1 MKISKKGI
9 DLIKKYE
16 GFRNHPYRCAADVA
30 TIGYGTTFYPDGTPV
45 KMTDKPVTMVDALQ
59 ILYTVI
65 DGFEKGVWDAVS
77 SVCLE
82 QNQFDALVS
91 FAYNVGLGAFKNSTL
106 LKRVLVN
113 PNDEDIKYQFSRWNK
128 AGGRVLKGLKKR
140 RNEEAWLYFEH
151 TR

>member
-106 LKRVLVN
+106 LKRVLDD